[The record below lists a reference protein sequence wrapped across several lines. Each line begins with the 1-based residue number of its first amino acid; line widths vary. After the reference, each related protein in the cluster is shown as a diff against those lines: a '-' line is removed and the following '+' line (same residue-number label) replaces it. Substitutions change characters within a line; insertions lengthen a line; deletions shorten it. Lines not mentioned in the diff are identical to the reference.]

1 MLEELSCRSVW
12 HLVRAVIPSRAVH
25 EGQQWAVWTRVA
37 PRASGS
43 VRPRDW
49 YNLATVAQEEPA
61 SPTSILLVDD
71 NADNLL
77 ALSAVLDRLNLRLVQ
92 ARSGSRALAL
102 SEEQEFAA
110 IILDVQMPGL
120 DGFQTARLLRAR
132 SGGDRTPIIFL
143 TANSHDPA
151 ASLRGYAEG
160 AVDFLVKPF
169 DPAVLRSKVAA
180 FVALF
185 EARRTVQRQEMLL
198 REHALEA
205 QRRES
210 EARYHS
216 LAEAVP
222 QMVWT
227 ANESGKVV
235 YANRAW
241 SEYVGTPPEKLTR
254 WEEIVHPEDLA
265 QVRGLAER
273 AWASEEMFQAVYRLR
288 AADGRYRWHLA
299 RAVLSRD
306 AQGRRVGWLGAA
318 TDVDD
323 QRRAEQRARFLSEAS
338 RVLGASLELRDVLSR
353 VCALVVPAAADLC
366 AVHVS
371 REDAP
376 LREVAAVP
384 VLRERIERKGP
395 HALDT
400 LGAAQVLAS
409 GSPVSCPPSDG
420 DPERLGLARCISVP
434 LVSRGQ
440 LLGVLTLGQLPGSDP
455 GIFSDELVRELASRV
470 ALAADNARLYEEARE
485 AIRLRDEFLS
495 VASHELRTPLTP
507 LNLKLGLVRR
517 MAEQAGEGTL
527 PAAQVAV
534 DIGIAAR
541 HVQRLTNLVDHLLDV
556 TRIRAGRLQLQL
568 ELVDLA
574 DVVRDT
580 AARLA
585 SVAAESGCIIEVE
598 APERCT
604 GIWDRMRLE
613 QIATNLLTNALKYG
627 AGKPVQLTLDEREPG
642 RVVLSVRDAGVGME
656 PSVLDRIFGRFERGH
671 SGRNYPG
678 LGLGLYITRQIVTA
692 LEGTISV
699 ESAPGKGSTFRV
711 VLPRA
716 RRELGDSGGPALGE
730 HSGGERDGR
739 QGVRGA

>member
-1 MLEELSCRSVW
+1 
-12 HLVRAVIPSRAVH
+12 
-25 EGQQWAVWTRVA
+25 
-37 PRASGS
+37 
-43 VRPRDW
+43 
-49 YNLATVAQEEPA
+49 
-61 SPTSILLVDD
+61 
-71 NADNLL
+71 
-77 ALSAVLDRLNLRLVQ
+77 
-92 ARSGSRALAL
+92 
-102 SEEQEFAA
+102 
-110 IILDVQMPGL
+110 
-120 DGFQTARLLRAR
+120 
-132 SGGDRTPIIFL
+132 
-143 TANSHDPA
+143 
-151 ASLRGYAEG
+151 
-160 AVDFLVKPF
+160 
-169 DPAVLRSKVAA
+169 
-180 FVALF
+180 
-185 EARRTVQRQEMLL
+185 
-198 REHALEA
+198 
-205 QRRES
+205 
-210 EARYHS
+210 
-216 LAEAVP
+216 
-222 QMVWT
+222 
-227 ANESGKVV
+227 
-235 YANRAW
+235 
-241 SEYVGTPPEKLTR
+241 
-254 WEEIVHPEDLA
+254 
-265 QVRGLAER
+265 
-273 AWASEEMFQAVYRLR
+273 
-288 AADGRYRWHLA
+288 
-299 RAVLSRD
+299 
-306 AQGRRVGWLGAA
+306 
-318 TDVDD
+318 
-323 QRRAEQRARFLSEAS
+323 
-338 RVLGASLELRDVLSR
+338 
-353 VCALVVPAAADLC
+353 
-366 AVHVS
+366 
-371 REDAP
+371 
-376 LREVAAVP
+376 
-384 VLRERIERKGP
+384 
-395 HALDT
+395 
-400 LGAAQVLAS
+400 
-409 GSPVSCPPSDG
+409 
-420 DPERLGLARCISVP
+420 VP

-455 GIFSDELVRELASRV
+455 GIFSDELVRELAGRV

-699 ESAPGKGSTFRV
+699 ESAPGKGSVFRV

-716 RRELGDSGGPALGE
+716 RRELGASGGQALGE
-730 HSGGERDGR
+730 HSGAERDGR

>member
-1 MLEELSCRSVW
+1 M
-12 HLVRAVIPSRAVH
+12 
-25 EGQQWAVWTRVA
+25 
-37 PRASGS
+37 
-43 VRPRDW
+43 
-49 YNLATVAQEEPA
+49 AQEEPA

-77 ALSAVLDRLNLRLVQ
+77 ALSAVLDRLRLRLVQ
-92 ARSGSRALAL
+92 ARSGARALAL

-143 TANSHDPA
+143 TANSHDPG

-185 EARRTVQRQEMLL
+185 EARRTVQRQEILL

-241 SEYVGTPPEKLTR
+241 TEYVGMSPQELAR
-254 WEEIVHPEDLA
+254 WENIVHPEDLA
-265 QVRGLAER
+265 HVRVLAER

-288 AADGRYRWHLA
+288 AADGRYRWHLG
-299 RAVLSRD
+299 RAIPSRD
-306 AQGRRVGWLGAA
+306 AQGHRVGWLGTA

-323 QRRAEQRARFLSEAS
+323 QRRGEQRASFLSEAS
-338 RVLGASLELRDVLSR
+338 RVLGASLELREVLSR
-353 VCALVVPAAADLC
+353 VCALAVPAAADLC
-366 AVHVS
+366 AVHLS

-384 VLRERIERKGP
+384 GLRERIGGRP
-395 HALDT
+395 DALDT
-400 LGAAQVLAS
+400 VGTTQVLAS
-409 GSPVSCPPSDG
+409 GNPMSWSPADG
-420 DPERLGLARCISVP
+420 VAGPEPLGLARYISVP

-455 GIFSDELVRELASRV
+455 GIFSDELALELAGRV

-507 LNLKLGLVRR
+507 LNLKLGLLRR
-517 MAEQAGEGTL
+517 LADQAGEGTL
-527 PAAQVAV
+527 PATQVAA

-574 DVVRDT
+574 EVVRD
-580 AARLA
+580 AGARLA
-585 SVAAESGCIIEVE
+585 SLAAESGSIIEVE
-598 APERCT
+598 APEGCT

-613 QIATNLLTNALKYG
+613 QIATNLLSNALKYG
-627 AGKPVQLTLDEREPG
+627 AGKPVQLRLQEEGPAA
-642 RVVLSVRDAGVGME
+642 VVLSVRDAGVGME

-699 ESAPGKGSTFRV
+699 ESAPGEGSVFRV

-716 RRELGDSGGPALGE
+716 RRELGASDGPALGE
-730 HSGGERDGR
+730 HSGAERVGH